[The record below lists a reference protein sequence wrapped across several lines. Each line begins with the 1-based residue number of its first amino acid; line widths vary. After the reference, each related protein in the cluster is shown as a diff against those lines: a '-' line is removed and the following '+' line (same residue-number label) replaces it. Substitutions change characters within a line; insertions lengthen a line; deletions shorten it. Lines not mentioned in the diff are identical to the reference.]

1 MHRSNDEKNADP
13 IRVLIVEDEE
23 RIRKTLVRLLED
35 REDIVVTGAIPSGP
49 EAVSAALEGNVDILL
64 LDLGLPGMDGI
75 EVTKRIKG
83 KKPDIEVLIFTVF
96 DDEDKVLDAI
106 RAGAAGYLLK
116 GASTDRIAD
125 AIREVHAGG
134 SVVQPRL
141 ARRLLNLFRGS
152 GQPQAKETN
161 PLSHRETEILE
172 LIAKGLSNSEVAET
186 LRISRSTVRTHL
198 EHIYQKLDVT
208 NRTEA
213 VTEGIRKGLIDL

>member
-1 MHRSNDEKNADP
+1 MNPSRDEQRSAP
-13 IRVLIVEDEE
+13 IRVLVVEDEE
-23 RIRKTLVRLLED
+23 RIRKTLVRLLEE
-35 REDIVVTGAIPSGP
+35 RQDILVTGAISSGP
-49 EAVSAALEGNVDILL
+49 EAVSAALEGKVDILL

-75 EVTKRIKG
+75 EVTQRIKDE
-83 KKPDIEVLIFTVF
+83 KPDIEILIFTVF

-141 ARRLLNLFRGS
+141 ARRLLNLFRGT
-152 GQPQAKETN
+152 GQPQERERN
-161 PLSHRETEILE
+161 PLSNRETEILE
-172 LIAKGLSNSEVAET
+172 LIAKGLSNGEVAEA
-186 LRISRSTVRTHL
+186 LGISRSTVRTHL